1 MAEVTVRVSGC
12 RNDDGHVYVAFYPGP
27 EGFPKDPD
35 QVAYTGKGLVR
46 SGRATIDVP
55 DVEPGR
61 YAAAVFHD
69 ENDDGVL
76 NMRLK
81 VFPKEGFG
89 FSGGGGSRT
98 GPPSFDDASF
108 EVDGDTEVAI
118 EMRYL
123 L

>member
-1 MAEVTVRVSGC
+1 MAELAVRVNGC
-12 RNDDGHVYVAFYPGP
+12 RNDQGHVYVALYDDPD
-27 EGFPKDPD
+27 GFPKDED
-35 QVAYTGKGLVR
+35 AVVYTGKGLVR
-46 SGRATIDVP
+46 AGRSTIELP
-55 DVEPGR
+55 DVAPGR

-89 FSGGGGSRT
+89 FSGKGGSRT
-98 GPPSFDDASF
+98 GPPSFEDAAF
-108 EVDGDTEVAI
+108 DVDGDTEVDV
-118 EMRYL
+118 EMNYL